1 MNVDPDPRRRN
12 GEEIVNVIAW
22 FRSLWP
28 DDIHAQ
34 WWEIQQ
40 RSMQQ

>member
-1 MNVDPDPRRRN
+1 MEERRTVMRQ
-12 GEEIVNVIAW
+12 VIAW

-28 DDIHAQ
+28 GGIYAQ